1 MEYKI
6 TNKYAEVTLTSKDID
21 KNAIDR
27 DIFSYMP
34 KEVIEFRDKNKNKS
48 NYKENYIYGR
58 TTPYLKNEL
67 FDGVTC
73 YFELT

>member
-21 KNAIDR
+21 KNAIGR
-27 DIFSYMP
+27 EIFSYMP

>member
-27 DIFSYMP
+27 EIFSYMP